1 MAGQLQLVVACTL
14 AAASGLV
21 LWILEQGHERR
32 QENNAGRPGRYERGM
47 REREYV
53 RLIPDGEMLLVR
65 SLLRRI
71 YKSRGWTI
79 DAASRERA
87 WAGVLATAQTQAGGS
102 WPMDFQPCDVTSEQ
116 LQALCLAVEQTF
128 LGGLLSAQIR
138 KSRRPR
144 LQVELAV
151 DPRDPHSWL
160 SGLHEDN
167 TIYINAN
174 RWRESISD
182 VSPLDFEGTLCSSKL
197 EALAHALGHELVHA
211 VVLNFFPEMDAT
223 SPAYIPD
230 DKHGPI
236 FMLLNKR
243 LFGHTGHACRRL
255 FTVEG

>member
-1 MAGQLQLVVACTL
+1 MAGQLQLVIACTL

-21 LWILEQGHERR
+21 LWFLEQGRERR
-32 QENNAGRPGRYERGM
+32 QEPKSGCPGRYERGM
-47 REREYV
+47 REREYI
-53 RLIPDGEMLLVR
+53 RLIPPGEMQLVR
-65 SLLRRI
+65 SFLRSI
-71 YKSRGWTI
+71 YNARGWAI

-87 WAGVLATAQTQAGGS
+87 WADVLITAQTHAGGN
-102 WPMDFQPCDVTSEQ
+102 WPLDFQPSDITSEQ
-116 LQALCLAVEQTF
+116 LQSLCLAVERFF

-138 KSRRPR
+138 KCCRP
-144 LQVELAV
+144 LLKVEMGV

-167 TIYINAN
+167 TIYVNAN
-174 RWRESISD
+174 RLRESISD
-182 VSPLDFEGTLCSSKL
+182 VNPMDFEGTLCVSKL

-243 LFGHTGHACRRL
+243 LFGHTGHASRRL
-255 FTVEG
+255 FTVDG